1 MDTKKFVS
9 ESIAQFLLKSQ
20 SFEAIV
26 SEDKE
31 QDVCE
36 ITTSSDQKKL
46 KNTCF
51 IRLYKLLK
59 QGVGQIDFI

>member
-31 QDVCE
+31 QDVYE
-36 ITTSSDQKKL
+36 ITTSSGQK
-46 KNTCF
+46 N
-51 IRLYKLLK
+51 
-59 QGVGQIDFI
+59 

>member
-31 QDVCE
+31 QDVYE
-36 ITTSSDQKKL
+36 ITTSIDQKK
-46 KNTCF
+46 K
-51 IRLYKLLK
+51 IK
-59 QGVGQIDFI
+59 QILVSYDCTSY